1 MAQST
6 EATAAQEPQSWS
18 SPYRWVVLV
27 LVFGTQMFC
36 ASCIAG
42 ISPILP
48 FLTEDLGMS
57 MAQTGG
63 IFTAINLGTCIMAFF
78 TGKIIDKTGVRKV
91 LLVGQVILGIFV
103 AAESASTNLP
113 MLLGLL
119 FIAGIFNSVASP
131 CSGTGV
137 TTWFSPKERGTAM
150 GVKQAG
156 IPMAGVVTGLA
167 LPPMAI
173 ALGWRT
179 TFLILGIV
187 IAVWG
192 VISFF
197 LYRDSDAMA
206 ISTGKKTASW
216 SETRQDVF
224 KRDVILVLIGSC
236 LMNGMQ
242 YVATSMMTKYL
253 VTLPA
258 VAAVAAPAV
267 LAGALYSLQNFGGMF
282 GRIGWGIVSDRFAK
296 GKRKGTL
303 LVCGICGCLSVFIIG
318 MFGNSLP
325 EPALY
330 AVLLFFGVTAAGWL
344 GLGFTFV
351 SELAGMRSA
360 GAAIG
365 ALTTVNFFPMF
376 VIPPIFGA
384 IVDASGWTPAFMML
398 FAMGVI
404 GIIAWSFV
412 HEDSKLYSA
421 NGGK

>member
-1 MAQST
+1 MAENT
-6 EATAAQEPQSWS
+6 EGVATPKAWS

-36 ASCIAG
+36 AACIAG
-42 ISPILP
+42 ISPVLSFI
-48 FLTEDLGMS
+48 TEDLGMS
-57 MAQTGG
+57 MTETGVL
-63 IFTAINLGTCIMAFF
+63 FTAINLGTCIMAFF

-91 LLVGQVILGIFV
+91 LLVGQVLLGIFV
-103 AAESASTNLP
+103 AVESAANSLP
-113 MLLGLL
+113 MLLGCL
-119 FIAGIFNSVASP
+119 FLAGIFNSVASP

-173 ALGWRT
+173 AMGWRT
-179 TFLILGIV
+179 TFLCLGIF
-187 IAVWG
+187 IAIWG

-197 LYRDSDAMA
+197 LYRDSDAKIA
-206 ISTGKKTASW
+206 KPEKPNTWA
-216 SETRQDVF
+216 ETKEDLLR
-224 KRDVILVLIGSC
+224 RDIILVLCGSC
-236 LMNGMQ
+236 LVNGMQ

-253 VTLPA
+253 ITLPA
-258 VAAVAAPAV
+258 VAVVAAPAV

-303 LVCGICGCLSVFIIG
+303 MVVGICGAISVFLIG
-318 MFGNSLP
+318 MFGSVMP
-325 EPALY
+325 TPALY
-330 AVLLFFGVTAAGWL
+330 ALLLFFGVTAAGWL

-360 GAAIG
+360 GSAIG
-365 ALTTVNFFPMF
+365 ALTAVNFLPMF
-376 VIPPIFGA
+376 IVPPIFGA

-404 GIIAWSFV
+404 GLICWAFV
-412 HEDSKLYSA
+412 REDAKVYSA
-421 NGGK
+421 DKEK